1 MNTDN
6 SSSPVHDAH
15 AAPHAHHFDSAN
27 HQYSAAKEGIW
38 LFMTTEILMFGGL
51 FVAYIIFRNLY
62 PEVFAEG
69 AAYLNWKLGATNTV
83 VLIFSSLTM
92 ALAIHYI
99 QLGDRAMSKRMLLI
113 TMACALCFLVI
124 KFFEYKVK
132 FEHGT
137 LPGAFFHEKEFT
149 NPNLPLFFG
158 MYFVMTGLHG
168 LHVIIGFGLM
178 VWLYR
183 KVDKG
188 ELGPENYTAME
199 GVGMFWHV
207 VDLIWIYLF
216 PLYYLVG

>member
-1 MNTDN
+1 MSTDN
-6 SSSPVHDAH
+6 SSDHGSSQE
-15 AAPHAHHFDSAN
+15 APHAHHFVSAN

-38 LFMTTEILMFGGL
+38 LFMTTEIVMFGGL

-69 AAYLNWKLGATNTV
+69 ASYLNWKLGATNTV

-99 QLGDRAMSKRMLLI
+99 QVGDRVKSSRMLLV
-113 TMACALCFLVI
+113 TMACALTFLAI

-132 FEHGT
+132 IEHGT
-137 LPGAFFHEKEFT
+137 LPGAFFHEKEFN

-168 LHVIIGFGLM
+168 LHVIIGFFLM
-178 VWLYR
+178 LWLYI
-183 KVDKG
+183 KVQKG
-188 ELGPENYTAME
+188 TIGPENYTQME

-207 VDLIWIYLF
+207 VDLVWIYLF